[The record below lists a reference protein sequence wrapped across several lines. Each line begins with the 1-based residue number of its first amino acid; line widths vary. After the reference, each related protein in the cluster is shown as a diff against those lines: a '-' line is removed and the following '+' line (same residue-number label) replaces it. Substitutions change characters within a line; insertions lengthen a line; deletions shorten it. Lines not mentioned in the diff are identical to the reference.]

1 MLQAIAIGHIGRD
14 AECKSANGR
23 EFTTFRIAHTDRW
36 TDDAQ
41 QVHEETTWIDVIING
56 RPNVLPYLRKG
67 QQVFVSGNMSVRVYS
82 SAKDRCM
89 KAGMT
94 INARQIELLGS
105 KGDDIPAQL
114 FDANSGAIH
123 EVKKWFNVPSLVRD
137 EQQPEFIPMVS
148 KSQER
153 FVVDRNG
160 WVSKF
165 EGED

>member
-36 TDDAQ
+36 TDDAK
-41 QVHEETTWIDVIING
+41 QVHEETTWIDVVMNG
-56 RPNVLPYLRKG
+56 KPNVLPYLRKG

-105 KGDDIPAQL
+105 KGDEVPAQL
-114 FDANSGAIH
+114 FDANDGSMLQ
-123 EVKKWFNVPSLVRD
+123 VQKLFNVPSLVRD
-137 EQQPEFIPMVS
+137 EKTPEFIPVVS

-160 WVSKF
+160 WVLKY

>member
-105 KGDDIPAQL
+105 KGDEIPTQL
-114 FDANSGAIH
+114 FDANDGTMH
-123 EVKKWFNVPSLVRD
+123 QVQKWFNVPSLVRD
-137 EQQPEFIPMVS
+137 EKAPEFIPMVS